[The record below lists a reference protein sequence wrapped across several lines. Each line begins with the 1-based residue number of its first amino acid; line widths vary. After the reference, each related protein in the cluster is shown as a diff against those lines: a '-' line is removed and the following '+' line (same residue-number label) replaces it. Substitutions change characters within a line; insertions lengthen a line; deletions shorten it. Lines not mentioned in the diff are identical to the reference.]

1 MNKTA
6 ADLLDGELFDL
17 PIEKKIRIWELIDQH
32 VKSEHFEEFTIV
44 STLIIKGYFEDKE
57 KMGKYM
63 KFYIQRYPLGYFTGL
78 FKDMLADKPSDVC
91 LDSTFNNLFGMVSY
105 FITET
110 GATLS
115 ANDYSCLSDD
125 QKQKCKPIYK

>member
-1 MNKTA
+1 MNKPTA

-44 STLIIKGYFEDKE
+44 STLIIKGYFENKE

-63 KFYIQRYPLGYFTGL
+63 EFYIQRYPYGYFTGL
-78 FKDMLADKPSDVC
+78 FKYMLADKPSDVC
-91 LDSTFNNLFGMVSY
+91 EDSLTDAFGNIINWDKTLDKKNDK
-105 FITET
+105 
-110 GATLS
+110 LS
-115 ANDYSCLSDD
+115 E
-125 QKQKCKPIYK
+125 